1 VPVLSV
7 ALLVVA
13 VGGASLRPRGLPA
26 WVPPVGA
33 AVLVLATRII
43 TVSSARSA
51 VRPLAAPLAFV
62 LFAVPLA
69 ALLDQVGVFEELA
82 SLAARTPRVVGA
94 CWIIAAAVVAL
105 LNLDAAVVLLTPLYA
120 RTARIV
126 GLDPAMLA
134 FQPVLLAMLA
144 STVLPVSN
152 LTNLIFASHF
162 SLTSSEFLA
171 HGLLPSVVASTVG
184 WFAYRLVFPARPTGA
199 LPARPVNRRA
209 LTIGGSAI
217 GSFLVLLVGGDHFGL
232 PAWSAVLAVVL
243 GLVVVTRSFPWRRVP
258 VGTVALASALG
269 IVAAGVASELP
280 RLLSHAGDGGV
291 RGFGTGVIAAN
302 ALNNLPAA
310 LLSVHH
316 VVHVS
321 HLWPLLLGL
330 NIGPVLLITGSL
342 AGLLWQESARTADVH
357 VRAGAYS
364 RVGALVGVPA
374 MLAVAV
380 LLWLL

>member
-1 VPVLSV
+1 VQVLAV
-7 ALLVVA
+7 ALLVLAVA
-13 VGGASLRPRGLPA
+13 GALLRPRGLPA
-26 WVPPVGA
+26 WVAPVGA
-33 AVLVLATRII
+33 ALVVLAARMI
-43 TVSSARSA
+43 TLSSARSA

-82 SLAARTPRVVGA
+82 SFAARTPRVVGA

-126 GLDPAMLA
+126 GLDPVMLA

-152 LTNLIFASHF
+152 LTNLIVASHF
-162 SLTSSEFLA
+162 SLTSSDFLV
-171 HGLLPSVVASTVG
+171 HGLVPSVVASTVG
-184 WFAYRLVFPARPTGA
+184 WFVYRLVYPTRPTGA
-199 LPARPVNRRA
+199 IAARPINRRV
-209 LTIGGSAI
+209 LTVGGAAI
-217 GSFLVLLVGGDHFGL
+217 AVFLLLLVGGEHFGL
-232 PAWSAVLAVVL
+232 PAWAAALVVVV
-243 GLVVVTRSFPWRRVP
+243 GLVVVTRALPWHRVP
-258 VGTVALASALG
+258 IGTVVLAGALG
-269 IVAAGVASELP
+269 IVAAGVAAELP
-280 RLLSHAGDGGV
+280 RLLIGAGDGGL

-302 ALNNLPAA
+302 ALNNLPAT
-310 LLSVHH
+310 LLSVPH

-330 NIGPVLLITGSL
+330 NIGPMLLITGSL
-342 AGLLWQESARTADVH
+342 AGLLWQESARTAG
-357 VRAGAYS
+357 VRVGAGAYS

-374 MLAVAV
+374 MVAVAV